1 MDKKTIRVSETNLR
15 KCIKDASRQMLIDAI
30 EAPNKLYECSP
41 SDKTKYVR
49 GSFLPREEKE
59 MKTFL
64 CSLVDIC
71 LTNV

>member
-49 GSFLPREEKE
+49 GSFLPREE
-59 MKTFL
+59 
-64 CSLVDIC
+64 
-71 LTNV
+71 